1 MFVVRP
7 TVYRFVSNTF
17 LVPLNIFSNCTCVCH
32 ERYVRSLGIH
42 VQRYIGMIMYKHT
55 YIQTVIYTI
64 YMAIY
69 IYIYIT
75 QDENTSYFIEILITT
90 DLFRMTSV
98 QLATLIR

>member
-1 MFVVRP
+1 MFM
-7 TVYRFVSNTF
+7 YS
-17 LVPLNIFSNCTCVCH
+17 S
-32 ERYVRSLGIH
+32 
-42 VQRYIGMIMYKHT
+42 MISFTINFEITLEKSSSWTSST
-55 YIQTVIYTI
+55 YIQHLVLPPKSGVIVLLFQHQTLEVRTT
-64 YMAIY
+64 IY